1 MSASKAELH
10 SKAETL
16 RKKLAAAEAT
26 AEILRGKLAVIQAQL
41 DNAPAP
47 VTGLDLLWKAALPI
61 SRLRSSKMQC
71 RTEWN
76 RIPAGERPSVEE
88 AVAALKLWNRCTEWK
103 KDSNQFAKGL
113 HLYIKN
119 RLWEDPPEDS
129 RPSARYMNIPKPLP
143 KHDPSDEITDP
154 AEIAK
159 FLSMRP
165 PRMNS

>member
-1 MSASKAELH
+1 MSASKAALH

-61 SRLRSSKMQC
+61 SRLRSSQVQC

-76 RIPAGERPSVEE
+76 RIPVAERPPIQE

-119 RLWEDPPEDS
+119 RLWQDPPEDS
-129 RPSARYMNIPKPLP
+129 RPSSRCVTTPKPLP
-143 KHDPSDEITDP
+143 RHDPSDEITDP

-159 FLSMRP
+159 ILSLRP
-165 PRMNS
+165 QRMNS